1 PPGEAAEGVLV
12 ERASEGTATSP
23 EIWKAVDE
31 KAGSAAVKYEPDG
44 LHVTIKATGSYRKL
58 LRDPLTTVGYDLWTG
73 DSATNV
79 QPSARVSIGD
89 LTGTVP
95 GLLPQQG
102 TSVAA
107 DGSPQP
113 WITQPVDT
121 QLYGWKVRASA
132 KASDPQHVSINVGK
146 YAKEATEVRLFLAN
160 QFGPVGAGAS
170 FPPYQIVRFHPD
182 DKTATSLVGD
192 AFSSMDGQA
201 FTISKKG
208 KTSFALEFS
217 QQLTAGYAN
226 VQVIVPG
233 KTDSV

>member
-1 PPGEAAEGVLV
+1 M
-12 ERASEGTATSP
+12 
-23 EIWKAVDE
+23 
-31 KAGSAAVKYEPDG
+31 
-44 LHVTIKATGSYRKL
+44 
-58 LRDPLTTVGYDLWTG
+58 
-73 DSATNV
+73 
-79 QPSARVSIGD
+79 
-89 LTGTVP
+89 
-95 GLLPQQG
+95 
-102 TSVAA
+102 
-107 DGSPQP
+107 
-113 WITQPVDT
+113 
-121 QLYGWKVRASA
+121 
-132 KASDPQHVSINVGK
+132 SINVGK

-233 KTDSV
+233 KTDSVLLATGLRYKF